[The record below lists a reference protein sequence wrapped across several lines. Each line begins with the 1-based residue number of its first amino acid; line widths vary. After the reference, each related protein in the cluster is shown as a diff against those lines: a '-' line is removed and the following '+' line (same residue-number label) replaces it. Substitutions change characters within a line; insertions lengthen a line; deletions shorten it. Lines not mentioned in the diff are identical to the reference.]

1 MANMVNLKPSSEP
14 NTAGKKKKNTAVPT
28 KQTINF
34 VHSQR
39 DLDPKRIALAAAVV
53 VILLAVVAK
62 FGIIDQENK
71 RTLAQSELAAQQT
84 ELAQVNEKLA
94 GYDEL
99 AAEYGRYSYGLMNE
113 REISLVDRMEALEL
127 LEDHVLKVATI
138 EDFALNEN
146 VLTLNIHGVTL
157 DRASKIVKELESSPL
172 VESASVYSAS
182 AEDAKEASI
191 FMSITLTKEVA
202 DQ

>member
-1 MANMVNLKPSSEP
+1 MAKLKLSSAP
-14 NTAGKKKKNTAVPT
+14 NTAGKKKKDTAVPT

-39 DLDPKRIALAAAVV
+39 NLDPKRIALVAAVV
-53 VILLAVVAK
+53 LLLLAVVVK
-62 FGIIDQENK
+62 FGIIDQEHK
-71 RTLAQSELAAQQT
+71 RTLAESELAAQQSQ
-84 ELAQVNEKLA
+84 LAAANAKLA

-99 AAEYGRYSYGLMNE
+99 AAKYGRYSYGLMNE
-113 REISLVDRMEALEL
+113 RETSLVDRMEALEL
-127 LEDHVLKVATI
+127 LENHVLRVATI

-157 DRASKIVKELESSPL
+157 DRASQIVKELESSPL